1 MTCDE
6 LERILLNNSIPPG
19 FKRQDSLNSCSGA
32 TTKSSR
38 QTPVSSGMNFFL
50 DLYDDLGN
58 YLYLYI
64 SYILL
69 CFNEFIF

>member
-32 TTKSSR
+32 TTKSCR

-58 YLYLYI
+58 HINYLLYLFLSFFFVY
-64 SYILL
+64 
-69 CFNEFIF
+69 